1 MLLTTEKTIIKYTAT
16 PIQGQGVELH
26 RSIWQL
32 IEEAPPGTLVFENS
46 FTKEREAI
54 QINDFGLPLINKE
67 TLAMTLWQISTQSSA
82 LDTTYHYLKA
92 QLTNEHTDNSNYT
105 VWKDLNYTIK
115 TI

>member
-1 MLLTTEKTIIKYTAT
+1 MLLTAEKTIIKYTAT

-32 IEEAPPGTLVFENS
+32 IEEAPGVLVFENS
-46 FTKEREAI
+46 FTKEKETI
-54 QINDFGLPLINKE
+54 QLTDFGLPIIDKE
-67 TLAMTLWQISTQSSA
+67 TLGMALWQISTQSSA
-82 LDTTYHYLKA
+82 LDTTYHYLKD

-115 TI
+115 KI